1 MKRAAVAAIGLMTG
15 LTMLTGCSKAEV
27 EENNSAIS
35 GRRYRR
41 N

>member
-27 EENNSAIS
+27 EAIS